1 MNGLLLFPAECFCL
15 TYELND
21 FKSRV
26 NRHLWDLL
34 LFIVTLY
41 LALHGVNTNKKQ
53 EVRDNLSVCVLN
65 ILPKVSSLPNLL
77 AINVMKVEI

>member
-15 TYELND
+15 TYELNG

-65 ILPKVSSLPNLL
+65 ILPKVSSVPNVL
-77 AINVMKVEI
+77 AINVVKVEI